1 MIYADSAPIFAVLDK
16 IDEKRDTPMTGT
28 WIETFFA
35 ALGLP
40 FVHLYRRLAD
50 FGKFIEFQVGL
61 MPLYFKP
68 PYRIREFFQQMDGI
82 GVGTLGVV
90 LLTALFTGMV
100 EAIQLY
106 HGFHRFSAENFMG
119 YTIFVSISR
128 ELGPVFAALM
138 LISRAISAMAAEL
151 GTMRVT
157 EQIDAIETLAV
168 DSKKYLI
175 IPRILATTISL
186 PLLVITFDFVGNISA
201 YLISTQ
207 ALGVNPVAYQNT
219 IEQYLEFSDIG
230 TGIIK
235 AFVFGFLV
243 SSIGS
248 YLGYIARGG
257 ARGVGLATTSAV
269 VYSAV
274 TIFAANYFLSS
285 LFLFLD
291 W

>member
-1 MIYADSAPIFAVLDK
+1 MSF
-16 IDEKRDTPMTGT
+16 GF
-28 WIETFFA
+28 IETFFSWIGA
-35 ALGLP
+35 P
-40 FVHLYRRLAD
+40 FLRLYEQITG
-50 FGKFIEFQVGL
+50 FGRFVEFQFGL
-61 MPLYFKP
+61 IPLYLKR
-68 PYRIREFFQQMDGI
+68 PYRMPEFFQQMNSIGI
-82 GVGTLGVV
+82 GTLGVI

-106 HGFHRFSAENFMG
+106 QGFHQFNAENFMG
-119 YTIFVSISR
+119 YTIFLSISR

-138 LISRAISAMAAEL
+138 LTSRAISAMAAEL

-175 IPRILATTISL
+175 IPRILATTFSL
-186 PLLVITFDFVGNISA
+186 PLLVIVFDFVGNVSA
-201 YLISTQ
+201 YLISTE
-207 ALGVNPVAYQNT
+207 ALGVNPVSYQNM
-219 IEQYLEFSDIG
+219 IQQYLEFSDIG
-230 TGIIK
+230 TGVLK

-243 SSIGS
+243 SSIGT
-248 YLGYIARGG
+248 YLGYFARGG
-257 ARGVGLATTSAV
+257 ARGVGQATTAAV